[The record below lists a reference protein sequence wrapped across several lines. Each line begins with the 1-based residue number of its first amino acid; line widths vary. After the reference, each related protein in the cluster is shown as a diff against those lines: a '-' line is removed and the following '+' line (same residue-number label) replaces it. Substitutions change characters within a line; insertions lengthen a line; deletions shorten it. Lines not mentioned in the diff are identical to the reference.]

1 MCIKQPHNGDESS
14 KKTNKCFPKT
24 HNANKVLITMEHWK
38 PKQKKMTS
46 IKSYKPTWF
55 NSKLGSNPCKH
66 LLNLIL
72 TQVWVHVKVVPN
84 NGFDLGLGGSISV
97 WTFGTQRLQ

>member
-1 MCIKQPHNGDESS
+1 MQIKYSLQWNIENQN
-14 KKTNKCFPKT
+14 KK
-24 HNANKVLITMEHWK
+24 
-38 PKQKKMTS
+38 KKKTS

-97 WTFGTQRLQ
+97 